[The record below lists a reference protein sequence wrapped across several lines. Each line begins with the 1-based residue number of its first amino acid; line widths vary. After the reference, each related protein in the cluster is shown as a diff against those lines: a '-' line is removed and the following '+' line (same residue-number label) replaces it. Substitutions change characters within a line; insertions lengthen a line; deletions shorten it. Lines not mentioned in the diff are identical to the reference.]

1 MHFAAKSLLLKDSEQ
16 RWQRRFEDAKRQE
29 DASHARRETWTWTI
43 LDHSHK
49 LPKKGLRFH
58 CFTRDFWRNNGTG
71 WNRCCV
77 LQDCSISAAL
87 AKVLASPTGSSQGL
101 RYVDHQI
108 PCGEA
113 SVQGME
119 LQCQYLQSELDRCKV
134 LWYEL
139 RIF

>member
-58 CFTRDFWRNNGTG
+58 GFTVISGGTMEQDGTG
-71 WNRCCV
+71 VVYFRILRLV
-77 LQDCSISAAL
+77 LPLQEFL
-87 AKVLASPTGSSQGL
+87 LL
-101 RYVDHQI
+101 RRAHRK
-108 PCGEA
+108 A
-113 SVQGME
+113 
-119 LQCQYLQSELDRCKV
+119 
-134 LWYEL
+134 
-139 RIF
+139 